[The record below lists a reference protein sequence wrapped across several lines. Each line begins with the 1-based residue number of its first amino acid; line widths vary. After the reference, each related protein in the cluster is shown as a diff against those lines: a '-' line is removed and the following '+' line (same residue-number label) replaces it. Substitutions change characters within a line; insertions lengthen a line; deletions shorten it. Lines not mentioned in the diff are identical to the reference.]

1 MEVLTLRTDED
12 IEQTINKYSST
23 VYSIA
28 MTRLKSRS
36 DADDVFQEVFLTMC
50 RKRPSFESE
59 EHLKAWIIKT
69 TLNYCKRITMSTW
82 RRKTS
87 PLEEVSD
94 RSYQFYAKEEN
105 DVYNAVSDL
114 PKKYRTIIVLYYF
127 EDISVKEISSILHI
141 REGTVRM
148 QLTRARNILKTKLK
162 GDYFYE

>member
-82 RRKTS
+82 
-87 PLEEVSD
+87 
-94 RSYQFYAKEEN
+94 
-105 DVYNAVSDL
+105 
-114 PKKYRTIIVLYYF
+114 
-127 EDISVKEISSILHI
+127 
-141 REGTVRM
+141 
-148 QLTRARNILKTKLK
+148 
-162 GDYFYE
+162 

>member
-1 MEVLTLRTDED
+1 
-12 IEQTINKYSST
+12 
-23 VYSIA
+23 
-28 MTRLKSRS
+28 
-36 DADDVFQEVFLTMC
+36 MC

-94 RSYQFYAKEEN
+94 RSYQFYTKEEN

-114 PKKYRTIIVLYYF
+114 PKKYRTITVLYYF